1 MVKERENVFSMLIK
15 PLQKL
20 LLERGFSKPTEPQE
34 KAIPLILEGKNVLLI
49 APTATGKT
57 EAALLPIL
65 NNFLLSKREPGIK
78 ILYITPLRALN
89 RDLLERITWWC
100 GRLDVGVAVRHGDTS
115 LSERGKQAKKPPDML
130 ITTPETLQAILPG
143 KVMRKHLRFVQW
155 VIVDEVHEL
164 ACDKRGSQLSLGLE
178 RLRWITGKD
187 FQVVGLSATIG
198 SPEKVAGFLVGVN
211 RPCEIVK
218 VPVFRDVKL
227 QIVYA
232 KPSKKDY
239 LISAKLY
246 THPEVAARLRVM
258 KNLIE
263 KHSSVLVFTN
273 TRSIAEVLAS
283 RFKVWDVDYPLS
295 IHHGSLAKP
304 SRIWAEKS
312 LKNGQLKGL
321 VCTSSLELGIDVGRI
336 DLVIQYGSPRQV
348 TRLIQRVGR
357 SGHSIG
363 KTPKGVIITVDSDD
377 TLEAMVIARR
387 ALKDELEPV
396 EIPKKPYDALCH
408 QLAGLLLQKRRWRF
422 EEVLNLFRKAYP
434 YSGLTMDDITSVL
447 NYMHNRY
454 PRIAWVSFDDHV
466 FLRPQNLKALY
477 QYYFENLSM
486 IPDEKQY
493 LVIDQTSDTPIGILD
508 EAFVAEYGEPGIK
521 FIVRGSPWKI
531 TSILGDRI
539 YVKPVNDPTGAI
551 PSWIGEEIPVP
562 FEVALEV
569 GWIRRFV
576 EEELI
581 KGKTEV
587 EVVRDL
593 AYRYPASE
601 TTIAEALKEV
611 FEHVRK
617 GYPTPNDKRVTIE
630 KWGDYLILQ
639 CCFGSLVNRTLARII
654 GHVFA
659 EKFGQVV
666 GVQEDPYRIVI
677 QTERVVNPRQLK
689 DILLELA
696 EKDVKKII
704 VEAITKTGLFKRRLI
719 HVARKFGALSKWAD
733 FSDFSLKQL
742 IRSFEKSVIFEEAV
756 RDTLENDMDV
766 EGTRKAL
773 NWIKNGDI
781 EILIIEEEDLTPI
794 ARIGVERISR
804 KTDLIPP
811 EKMRSILIESTKA
824 RILNEVGV
832 FVCLNCW
839 EFLKSIRVRDLP
851 EKVRCP
857 KCGSYLAVS
866 KETEDAVLKV
876 YEKRGQNLRGKELE
890 IYEELLE
897 TRRLVASYGYAAVL
911 AYMGHRLNIEDVEEI
926 LAEHSKIDEKFYELI
941 IEAERKAL
949 KRRFW

>member
-1 MVKERENVFSMLIK
+1 MVEERENVFSMLIK

-20 LLERGFSKPTEPQE
+20 ILERGFSKPTEPQE

-57 EAALLPIL
+57 EAALLPVL
-65 NNFLLSKREPGIK
+65 NNFLLSKKEGGIK

-100 GRLDVGVAVRHGDTS
+100 SRLDIGVAVRHGDTS

-130 ITTPETLQAILPG
+130 ITTPETLQAILVG
-143 KVMRKHLRFVQW
+143 RVMRKHLRFVQW

-198 SPEKVAGFLVGVN
+198 SPEKVANFLVGVD
-211 RPCEIVK
+211 RTCEVVK
-218 VPVFRDVKL
+218 VPIFRDVKL

-239 LISAKLY
+239 LISTKLY

-258 KNLIE
+258 KNLVE
-263 KHSSVLVFTN
+263 KHNSVLIFTN

-304 SRIWAEKS
+304 SRVWAEKS

-321 VCTSSLELGIDVGRI
+321 VCTSSLELGIDIGRI

-363 KTPKGVIITVDSDD
+363 KIPKGFIITVDPDD
-377 TLEAMVIARR
+377 TLEAVVVARK

-408 QLAGLLLQKRRWRF
+408 QLAGLLLQKRRWKF
-422 EEVLNLFRKAYP
+422 EEVLNIFKKAYP
-434 YSGLTMDDITSVL
+434 YSELTMEEVIGVL
-447 NYMHNRY
+447 SYMHNRY
-454 PRIAWVSFDDHV
+454 PRIAWVSFNDHI
-466 FLRPQNLKALY
+466 FLRPQNVKTLY

-493 LVIDQTSDTPIGILD
+493 LVIDQTSDTPVGVLD
-508 EAFVAEYGEPGIK
+508 EAFVAEYGEPGVK
-521 FIVRGSPWKI
+521 FIVRGSPWKVV
-531 TSILGDRI
+531 SILGDKI
-539 YVKPVNDPTGAI
+539 YVKPVDDPTGAI

-576 EEELI
+576 EESM
-581 KGKTEV
+581 KSKTEV
-587 EVVRDL
+587 DVVKEL
-593 AYRYPASE
+593 ACRYPASE
-601 TTIAEALKEV
+601 ATITEALKEV

-630 KWGDYLILQ
+630 KWEDFLILQ

-654 GHVFA
+654 GHVFS
-659 EKFGQVV
+659 EKFGEVV

-677 QTERVVNPRQLK
+677 QTEKAINPQQLK
-689 DILLELA
+689 DVLLELA
-696 EKDVKKII
+696 NSDVKKIL
-704 VEAITKTGLFKRRLI
+704 VEAVTKTGLFKRRLI

-742 IRSFEKSVIFEEAV
+742 IKSFEKSVIFDEAV
-756 RDTLENDMDV
+756 KSTLEGDMDV
-766 EGTRKAL
+766 EGVIKVL
-773 NWIKNGDI
+773 NWIKNGDV
-781 EILIIEEEDLTPI
+781 EVLIMDGVDLTPI

-811 EKMRSILIESTKA
+811 EKMKSILIESTKA

-839 EFLKSIRVRDLP
+839 GFLKSIRVKDLP
-851 EKVRCP
+851 RKVKCPRCN
-857 KCGSYLAVS
+857 SNLAVS
-866 KETEDAVLKV
+866 KEAEEKVLKV
-876 YEKRGQNLRGKELE
+876 YDKRGQNLRGKELE

-897 TRRLVASYGYAAVL
+897 SKRLVTSYGYAAVL
-911 AYMGHRLNIEDVEEI
+911 AYMGHRLTIEDVEGI
-926 LAEHSKIDEKFYELI
+926 LAEHAKIDEKFYELI
-941 IEAERKAL
+941 MEAEKRAL